1 MLIAVENIKLDA
13 NFLMQDYT
21 KKIFLHLTNIN
32 SIEYLCMHFYLW

>member
-1 MLIAVENIKLDA
+1 MLIAVENIKLEG
-13 NFLMQDYT
+13 FLMQDYT